1 MLETSLS
8 NPLCTSGRNCDPTN
22 SDNETD
28 DDLPSIEELWDRIPR
43 KGISIGG
50 YQNPKDTFQ
59 DEDFVLDT
67 RGSRLNPVHSKLD
80 DSVGDGQGTRGMC
93 DSSPLL

>member
-22 SDNETD
+22 CDDETD
-28 DDLPSIEELWDRIPR
+28 DDLPSIEELWDPR

-50 YQNPKDTFQ
+50 YRNPEDTFQ
-59 DEDFVLDT
+59 DEDSVLDT
-67 RGSRLNPVHSKLD
+67 RGSRPNPVQSKLD
-80 DSVGDGQGTRGMC
+80 DSVGDGQGTRGMR
-93 DSSPLL
+93 DSFPLLQ